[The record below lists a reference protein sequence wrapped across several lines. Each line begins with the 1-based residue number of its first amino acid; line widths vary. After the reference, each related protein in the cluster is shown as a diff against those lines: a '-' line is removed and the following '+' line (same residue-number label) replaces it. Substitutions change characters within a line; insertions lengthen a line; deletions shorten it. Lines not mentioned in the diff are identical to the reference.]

1 MARPGNASGPGSRW
15 CVLAAVELAVFR
27 LSGSGGQR
35 ALIRHQFAQENIMG
49 LALGGFLTLVEEDDE
64 GNFVEIVDAA
74 CEFSANGAGECG
86 VPSTPVLSS
95 PAHGSAPLSPARRS
109 ELID

>member
-1 MARPGNASGPGSRW
+1 M
-15 CVLAAVELAVFR
+15 FR
-27 LSGSGGQR
+27 LSGLGGKR
-35 ALIRHQFAQENIMG
+35 ALIHHQSAQENIMG
-49 LALGGFLTLVEEDDE
+49 LARSGFLTLVEEDDE
-64 GNFVEIVDAA
+64 GNFVEIVDAV

-109 ELID
+109 GLID